1 MRTLREACKGIGR
14 KPGRTALSVFG
25 ISMALVM
32 FGVLGIITLGAHTF
46 IDKLRKSEEI
56 SVYIADAATDAEMLT
71 LDESIASMPG
81 VESTRIVSKEN
92 AAQEFERIFGKN
104 LLSTLEENPLPR
116 SIVVIMAPKYRT
128 AADFSI
134 IASRI
139 ERLNGV
145 ESIEYGREWIK
156 KMDTFFLLFIIGEI
170 ALIVLVS
177 IAGILVV
184 SGSIG
189 LTVVARRGEIEV
201 MRLVGAT
208 ERFIR
213 RPFYLEGVFQGL
225 AAGIFAFCA
234 LYGTYLWV
242 LGSVSDLEVYL
253 RILGFRK
260 DEFVSGGQYL
270 AGIIPAGLL
279 LGLLGSYIAVRRDV

>member
-1 MRTLREACKGIGR
+1 
-14 KPGRTALSVFG
+14 
-25 ISMALVM
+25 
-32 FGVLGIITLGAHTF
+32 
-46 IDKLRKSEEI
+46 
-56 SVYIADAATDAEMLT
+56 
-71 LDESIASMPG
+71 MPG

-116 SIVVIMAPKYRT
+116 SIVVIMASKYRT

-225 AAGIFAFCA
+225 AAGILAFCA